1 MWGWMIK
8 RWMGSVAVLPAVVAG
23 SALAAPPT
31 PVPYNW
37 TGFYLGANA
46 GGTWGRFGTSTTVDC
61 NTLTPGFNPYFC
73 SPGFPG
79 DSALL
84 NRVGTGAADA
94 SGFTGGF
101 QAGYNWQTGNIVTGI
116 EGDVGAFRLRGTR
129 QASGTLTTN
138 WAGTNFTITNSAST
152 DWLVTLRGRLG
163 VAIQPNL
170 LGYLT
175 GGLAVTRI
183 GITAAYAD
191 NNPAG
196 AFAPGISTRFGGD
209 ATKVGFTIGAG
220 VEYALPSNW
229 TVKAEY
235 LYLDFGNVAANGA
248 ILTSPLPGGYRQG
261 LNTTTDLTAHVARV
275 GINRRF

>member
-1 MWGWMIK
+1 VGLDDQALDGQRRRI
-8 RWMGSVAVLPAVVAG
+8 AG
-23 SALAAPPT
+23 RCSRLCAGGAADT
-31 PVPYNW
+31 PPYNW
-37 TGFYLGANA
+37 TGF
-46 GGTWGRFGTSTTVDC
+46 
-61 NTLTPGFNPYFC
+61 
-73 SPGFPG
+73 
-79 DSALL
+79 
-84 NRVGTGAADA
+84 
-94 SGFTGGF
+94 
-101 QAGYNWQTGNIVTGI
+101 
-116 EGDVGAFRLRGTR
+116 
-129 QASGTLTTN
+129 
-138 WAGTNFTITNSAST
+138 
-152 DWLVTLRGRLG
+152 VTLRGRLG